1 MTRRPAQGFT
11 LIELLVA
18 LTILGVLATLA
29 APSFRNL
36 LESQRMKGALAA
48 IGGLYDN
55 ARWHAVRQ
63 RSDVVFVFQP
73 GNNNTWQAQLT
84 SGGATLQSVTS
95 GDYPNVFSTAGQAR
109 VEITLSK
116 SQGLPRNIAN
126 ATIGLS
132 NPVCQNG
139 ASFTVW
145 ATGLSSTDRSR
156 CEGA

>member
-1 MTRRPAQGFT
+1 MTRHPHTGFT

-18 LTILGVLATLA
+18 LTILGVLAALA
-29 APSFRNL
+29 APSFRNM

-84 SGGATLQSVTS
+84 SGGATVQSVS
-95 GDYPNVFSTAGQAR
+95 SADYPGIKPAAAQAK

-116 SQGLPRNIAN
+116 SQGLPRNIGN
-126 ATIGLS
+126 RTISLS
-132 NPVCQNG
+132 NPVCTNG